1 MKAETRS
8 TSTER
13 VRAHRKRR
21 RHGICRRTISLGEA
35 QLDALEKKG
44 YLDPYRR
51 GEPADECDAIET
63 FIMDSLLKP

>member
-1 MKAETRS
+1 MRAETRS

-21 RHGICRRTISLGEA
+21 RHGICRRTISVGEA

-44 YLDPYRR
+44 YLDPDRR
-51 GEPADECDAIET
+51 GDRTDECDAIEL
-63 FIMDSLLKP
+63 FLADLLRKR